1 MSQARCRIL
10 VTPVNMEKLIE
21 NQSKRSAKLQG
32 RQKLGMK
39 SIRMTGERLPF
50 KRSAVGN
57 IIPHIPTIIHG
68 TRNFTFNDTRAKHL
82 KPTNDMKHIY
92 FDKKGFISRNFIL
105 TVGEST

>member
-1 MSQARCRIL
+1 MSQATCRIL
-10 VTPVNMEKLIE
+10 ATPANTGKLIE

-32 RQKLGMK
+32 RQKLAMK
-39 SIRMTGERLPF
+39 SIQMSGDRLPF
-50 KRSAVGN
+50 KRLAVEN

-92 FDKKGFISRNFIL
+92 FDKKGFISRNFIP

>member
-39 SIRMTGERLPF
+39 SIRMSGDRLPF
-50 KRSAVGN
+50 KQLAVGN
-57 IIPHIPTIIHG
+57 IIPHIPTIIHSTQNFIFNN
-68 TRNFTFNDTRAKHL
+68 TRVKHL

-92 FDKKGFISRNFIL
+92 FNKKEFIL
-105 TVGEST
+105 RDFIPTV